1 MPVASNSDI
10 ELIHYASIA
19 LKEIYR
25 DGYWYKKSGV
35 IVSEIVPDNQV
46 QLDLLDTV
54 DRDKH
59 ARLMGVIDGLTD
71 RFGRSKV
78 RIATQGVDNT
88 WMLKSDF
95 KSPCYTTRIDEIQKV
110 YVR

>member
-1 MPVASNSDI
+1 
-10 ELIHYASIA
+10 
-19 LKEIYR
+19 
-25 DGYWYKKSGV
+25 
-35 IVSEIVPDNQV
+35 
-46 QLDLLDTV
+46 
-54 DRDKH
+54 
-59 ARLMGVIDGLTD
+59 MGVIDGLTD